1 MIITII
7 ILIILAA
14 VTINAAFNS
23 GIINTAINGAEK
35 YTIAQK
41 KEMDEF
47 SSLENYL
54 GNNLNR
60 IYGEGGDTEE
70 ENPPPVIITGVIE
83 FGGLSWN
90 NGQANVTITKTTSD
104 DYKIEYKVT
113 NSTGTI
119 TTNYTEIANGG
130 TVESLNL
137 GDVVTAR
144 LTDGT
149 NHGDSAS
156 INVTD
161 IGTPTVTVTKGT
173 VTTNSITVTAS
184 SIDKEAGMPSTVT
197 YKYYIKET
205 TEINYKE
212 TADYTTTDTSV
223 IFTGLT
229 QNISYDIKVTTEDKA
244 GNEGIGEAK
253 GIVTGTI
260 PNAGGDEI
268 QIGAIK
274 FGGLSWNNGKANVT
288 ITKTISDDYKI
299 EYKVTNSTGT
309 ITTNYTEIANGGTVD
324 NLNLGDVVT
333 ARLTDG
339 TNKGNSASI
348 TVADKNPPTAGITVG
363 TVTRTEITV
372 TATGTDAESGVKN
385 YTFEYKLSTAST
397 YTGTTTKTTT
407 SHTFEG
413 LTPGQ
418 TYNFKV
424 TVTDKAGNTKE
435 AIATGSTLAPTPMPT
450 QDGSW
455 DSTNGVN
462 TPKVEGTGLIPVYYN
477 GTSWVDLTESSTTE
491 EWNKWYDYSSQQWAN
506 ARTKDGSMW
515 VWIPRYEYK
524 IDKGIDVNFMRGTS
538 TTVTSGYIL
547 HPAFSTDIENGG
559 WDKDVEGFWVA
570 KYPAGWQNGTDGT
583 SNSGSNLE
591 ASTEKYATS
600 GNKKDGT
607 GSYTTYV
614 GSTASGQL
622 MSYPAFKAN
631 NYVYNYISVGDAY
644 KLSQTIAGATRY
656 GLSNIDS
663 HLQKNSEWGAVA
675 YLAISKYGTND
686 TSGAGQNTTNK
697 SGNPTGV
704 YAVTSPEMVTDTST
718 TNNITGVYD
727 MSGCAYEMVSGF
739 FKGGE
744 TKHTT
749 GMPTSTSSKY
759 VTLYTKDNKKGDA
772 TNETKNWHGSEAD
785 FINTTFPTFAR
796 GSTWAAATSYAG
808 VTAYS
813 RGGRASSSRGFRVV
827 LIPN

>member
-397 YTGTTTKTTT
+397 YTGTTTKR
-407 SHTFEG
+407 
-413 LTPGQ
+413 
-418 TYNFKV
+418 
-424 TVTDKAGNTKE
+424 
-435 AIATGSTLAPTPMPT
+435 
-450 QDGSW
+450 
-455 DSTNGVN
+455 TN
-462 TPKVEGTGLIPVYYN
+462 I
-477 GTSWVDLTESSTTE
+477 
-491 EWNKWYDYSSQQWAN
+491 
-506 ARTKDGSMW
+506 
-515 VWIPRYEYK
+515 
-524 IDKGIDVNFMRGTS
+524 
-538 TTVTSGYIL
+538 
-547 HPAFSTDIENGG
+547 
-559 WDKDVEGFWVA
+559 
-570 KYPAGWQNGTDGT
+570 
-583 SNSGSNLE
+583 
-591 ASTEKYATS
+591 
-600 GNKKDGT
+600 
-607 GSYTTYV
+607 
-614 GSTASGQL
+614 
-622 MSYPAFKAN
+622 
-631 NYVYNYISVGDAY
+631 
-644 KLSQTIAGATRY
+644 
-656 GLSNIDS
+656 
-663 HLQKNSEWGAVA
+663 
-675 YLAISKYGTND
+675 
-686 TSGAGQNTTNK
+686 
-697 SGNPTGV
+697 
-704 YAVTSPEMVTDTST
+704 
-718 TNNITGVYD
+718 
-727 MSGCAYEMVSGF
+727 
-739 FKGGE
+739 
-744 TKHTT
+744 
-749 GMPTSTSSKY
+749 
-759 VTLYTKDNKKGDA
+759 
-772 TNETKNWHGSEAD
+772 
-785 FINTTFPTFAR
+785 
-796 GSTWAAATSYAG
+796 
-808 VTAYS
+808 
-813 RGGRASSSRGFRVV
+813 
-827 LIPN
+827 